1 MDQALLSFQ
10 VLLDRL
16 ERVVAHLENMTGL
29 QNSVPAPVP
38 AKTVPSVKRGR
49 PPKRTQA
56 DLPTIENYVLSKY
69 PPGTQTEKIK
79 YNDIKHGLLK
89 DLNVRAT
96 TKDIDLA
103 FCASNDY
110 ISVNNANVKYLMP
123 LTDKNRANEI
133 KKHWVIR
140 SKLQRERGMI
150 PSDQRISAAPTE
162 FDQIDESVFDVLNDP
177 TNDPLN
183 DPNTDDISLD

>member
-16 ERVVAHLENMTGL
+16 ERVVTHLENMTGL

-79 YNDIKHGLLK
+79 YNDIKHGLL
-89 DLNVRAT
+89 NVRAT

-150 PSDQRISAAPTE
+150 PPDQRISAAPTE